1 MRILLFILAVVVF
14 TAPVHAKKDTDM
26 TCQEISTAIEELNAT
41 ISAASDAEMN
51 TAVTNAA
58 AGAATQGA
66 VAAGLG
72 SSVPFL
78 GSIANV
84 ASAVSSNSEAK
95 AKAAADKAEKR
106 IIKLETIADM
116 KECN

>member
-1 MRILLFILAVVVF
+1 MRTLLFIMAAVIF
-14 TAPVHAKKDTDM
+14 TAPAHAKKDTSM
-26 TCQEISTAIEELNAT
+26 TCAEIEAAIEELNMT
-41 ISAASDAEMN
+41 ITAADNAEMN

-95 AKAAADKAEKR
+95 AKAAAKA
-106 IIKLETIADM
+106 ASA
-116 KECN
+116 